1 MSDQVQFDED
11 SFGMAKT
18 GAGQQAGVPAYD
30 PYAFSRP
37 KASKMALWLIKHGI
51 VKSEKGAN
59 VVLLVLVVL
68 KILIVYYV
76 FKNYI

>member
-11 SFGMAKT
+11 SFGMSKGGT
-18 GAGQQAGVPAYD
+18 GQPNGAPAYD

-37 KASKMALWLIKHGI
+37 KTSKMAAWFIKKGI

-59 VVLLVLVVL
+59 AILLVLVIIN
-68 KILIVYYV
+68 ILIVYYV